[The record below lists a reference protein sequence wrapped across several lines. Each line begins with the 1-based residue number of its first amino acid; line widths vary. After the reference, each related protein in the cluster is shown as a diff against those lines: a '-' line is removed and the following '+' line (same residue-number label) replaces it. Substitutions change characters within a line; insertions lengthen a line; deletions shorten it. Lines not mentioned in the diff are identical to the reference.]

1 MSAKSIF
8 CLSLCLTCFSYQ
20 AVLAQSWLN
29 GYNYR
34 KKITI
39 DKSRI
44 KGNVNL
50 VDFPFLITVVDPDL
64 VNLQHCD
71 PKLTDPGGLDISFCL
86 ASQPTIP
93 IAFQLDSYDPALGKL
108 TCWIRLEQVFAGSNA
123 GNNALYLYYGS
134 NVTADPFESQSTL
147 VWTKDYD
154 RLWHMNPDLAGKNL
168 RSANGRTGKEAIGS
182 ASIQNANFTPGK
194 IGTAVRF
201 NGVSDAFSSPTDTNT
216 TICITAWVKPKSLG
230 KEQVIVANDSLGG
243 YQLSLNEAGHVVFD
257 IMNTN
262 RKITSTSSSSLL
274 PGSWNYIAALFSK
287 GQRRLLINGLSEGSG
302 TGTVNLIAG
311 GRLRIG
317 CSKIQDKWFEGEI
330 DELRIESTLRSN
342 EWISTAYLNQNEP
355 ALAYSISTEERNPV
369 QSPIAYEFTAQ
380 NGSQLWADGGNWK
393 YGKVPPPLANVTVK
407 SNQVLRIG
415 TAVQINKLLM
425 ETGAMLYPEG
435 ELSVNCLAT
444 IGTGAVI
451 SIGAQSQVSFWGDVM
466 NNGNINGAGTMLLTG
481 AQFLQTLS
489 GTGMI
494 SISTLAIQLP
504 DKAHVALLQTD
515 LQIKKTLKMIR
526 GTLNANGKL
535 SLLADAQNGA
545 SVWPIDLAN
554 TALTGLVNVQQF
566 IAGSFSAPATARGW
580 RLLSS
585 PVYHNNQNNL
595 YLYGIQNL
603 QERVFVTG
611 PAGARNGFDPS
622 VNNSSTIYIH
632 NQALP
637 GTLSQKYTG
646 IANTAVQIPFGRGI
660 YLFSRGDRAMPEAYA
675 RQIQGPA
682 FVNPE
687 AYIISHRGFLF
698 SGELMLNLESRNT
711 GDPGDGFNL
720 LGNPYAA
727 PIVWSRLPKV
737 NTGPFIWTFNPENNA
752 YRVTDDPDFIIPAG
766 TGFFIRLNSGQ
777 TNGSLTFT
785 EQAKYMEPIT
795 VSGTGKIQSLGNQQ
809 DRIAPKRLHI
819 QISKGNL
826 SDNYTL
832 IYSPSGDNR
841 VTDADAAKIGAG
853 YLSISSITTDNQ
865 RLAIEDRAEILQ
877 ADTINLSVQVWAEGA
892 CRLSFT
898 GLTALNV
905 SATLIDHELHIQR
918 QITAE
923 NNSYDFNL
931 NPEQVKTGEIKR
943 FSILLQPVS
952 PNTMVKENE
961 QWRIYPNPFAD
972 HIYISS
978 QTVKIKRPQ
987 VQIRNV
993 MGEIVY
999 SSPTAA
1005 LLPGQ
1010 TIEIKPGPLSHGIYI
1025 LSVLDQDQ
1033 GKITFSHKL
1042 IKSTP

>member
-1 MSAKSIF
+1 MA
-8 CLSLCLTCFSYQ
+8 
-20 AVLAQSWLN
+20 
-29 GYNYR
+29 
-34 KKITI
+34 I

-50 VDFPFLITVVDPDL
+50 PDFPFLISIVDPDL
-64 VNLQHCD
+64 INLQHCD
-71 PKLTDPGGLDISFCL
+71 PKLNDPGGLDISFCL

-93 IAFQLDSYDPALGKL
+93 IAFQLDSYDPVLGKL
-108 TCWIRLEQVFAGSNA
+108 TCWVQLEQVFAGTNA
-123 GNNALYLYYGS
+123 GTNALYLYYGS
-134 NVTADPFESQSTL
+134 NVTSDPFAVQSTS

-168 RSANGRTGKEAIGS
+168 RSANGRIGKEALGT

-201 NGVSDAFSSPTDTNT
+201 NGFSDAYSSPTDTNT
-216 TICITAWVKPKSLG
+216 TICITAWIKPKSLG
-230 KEQVIVANDSLGG
+230 KEQVILTNDSLGG
-243 YQLSLNEAGHVVFD
+243 YQLSLNETGHVVFD

-262 RKITSTSSSSLL
+262 RKITTISSSSLL
-274 PGSWNYIAALFSK
+274 PGSWNHIAALFSK
-287 GQRRLLINGLSEGSG
+287 GQRRLLINGVLEGSG

-311 GRLRIG
+311 ARVRIG
-317 CSKIQDKWFEGEI
+317 CSKVYDQWFEGEI
-330 DELRIESTLRSN
+330 DELRIQSTLRSN
-342 EWISTAYLNQNEP
+342 EWIGTEYLNQNDP
-355 ALAYSISTEERNPV
+355 ALAYSISPEEMNPV
-369 QSPIAYEFTAQ
+369 QSPIAYEFTDQ

-393 YGKVPPPLANVTVK
+393 FGKVPPPLANVTVK
-407 SNQVLRIG
+407 SNKLLRIG

-425 ETGAMLYPEG
+425 ETGAKLYPEG
-435 ELSVNCLAT
+435 ELSVNCLAS
-444 IGTGAVI
+444 IGIGAAI
-451 SIGAQSQVSFWGDVM
+451 SISAQSQIRFGGDVI
-466 NNGNINGAGTMLLTG
+466 NNGNINGSGAMLLTG
-481 AQFLQTLS
+481 VEHLQTLS

-494 SISTLAIQLP
+494 SISTLAIQLS

-535 SLLADAQNGA
+535 SLLADAQNTA
-545 SVWPIDLAN
+545 SVWPLDLVN

-585 PVYHNNQNNL
+585 PVYDNKQNNA
-595 YLYGIQNL
+595 YSYTIQNI

-622 VNNSSTIYIH
+622 ANNSSTIYTH

-660 YLFSRGDRAMPEAYA
+660 YLFSRGDRSMPEAYA
-675 RQIQGPA
+675 RQIQGPV
-682 FVNPE
+682 FVNSE

-698 SGELMLNLESRNT
+698 SGELMLNLENRNT
-711 GDPGDGFNL
+711 GEPGDGFNL

-737 NTGPFIWTFNPENNA
+737 NTGPFIWTFSPENNA

-766 TGFFIRLNSGQ
+766 TGFFVRLNVGQ

-785 EQAKYMEPIT
+785 EQAKYMEPIP
-795 VSGTGKIQSLGNQQ
+795 VSGTGKIQSLKYQQ
-809 DRIAPKRLHI
+809 DRVAPKRLHI
-819 QISKGNL
+819 QISKANL
-826 SDNYTL
+826 SDDYTVM
-832 IYSPSGDNR
+832 YSQSGDNR
-841 VTDADAAKIGAG
+841 VTDADAAKIGSG
-853 YLSISSITTDNQ
+853 YLSISSITADDQ
-865 RLAIEDRAEILQ
+865 RLAIEDRAEIVQ
-877 ADTINLSVQVWAEGA
+877 ADTINLSVQAWAEGA
-892 CRLSFT
+892 CKLSFK

-918 QITAE
+918 QITE
-923 NNSYDFNL
+923 EHNSYDFNL
-931 NPEQVKTGEIKR
+931 NAEQVKIGEIKR
-943 FSILLQPVS
+943 FSILLQPVK
-952 PNTMVKENE
+952 PGTVVKENE

-978 QTVKIKRPQ
+978 QNIKIKRPQ
-987 VQIRNV
+987 VLIRNV
-993 MGEIVY
+993 MGKIVF
-999 SSPTAA
+999 SSQIEA

-1025 LSVLDQDQ
+1025 LSVLDLDQ
-1033 GKITFSHKL
+1033 GKVTFSHKL